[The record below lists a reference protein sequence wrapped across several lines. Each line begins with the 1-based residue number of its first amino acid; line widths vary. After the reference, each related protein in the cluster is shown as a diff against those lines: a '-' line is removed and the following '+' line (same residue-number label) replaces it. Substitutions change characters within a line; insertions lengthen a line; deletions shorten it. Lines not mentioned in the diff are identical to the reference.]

1 MKKGEG
7 IRLIEELTRLQG
19 IEKELRNQVEELR
32 TNSIEKE
39 TRISHFVGK
48 CQELTSSLE
57 NAKKDAIATYM
68 KSDDF
73 TSRLDQNYAAGYE
86 DFCSDAKEAY
96 PGMDFDS
103 FKVPTTAESSL
114 L

>member
-1 MKKGEG
+1 M
-7 IRLIEELTRLQG
+7 EEL
-19 IEKELRNQVEELR
+19 K
-32 TNSIEKE
+32 TNSIKKE
-39 TRISHFVGK
+39 TRISYFERR

-68 KSDDF
+68 KSDNF
-73 TSRLDQNYAAGYE
+73 TSRLDQNYVAGYK

-96 PGMDFDS
+96 LGMDFDS
-103 FKVPTTAESSL
+103 FKVPIAAKSSL